1 MICIL
6 PSPNFTLKVEEF
18 QCEVSMDIRTIN
30 DAVFVMWEWEWT
42 ESVGSDTP
50 KCTESEDSYNEDEND
65 DSVAESKP
73 ECEESENEEEESVA
87 ESEIPFVTHTVTFKC
102 IGAVRDQLSQDTLR
116 EARDRISKGFIV
128 PVRLSPEPHNVKDSK
143 AIAFECEIDGKWI
156 RIGYIVRELLDE
168 VHAAIRDKKILS
180 TRFSWIKYMTDWT
193 RSGPGYFAGIN
204 ISKNGDWDRIVTQYS
219 STR

>member
-18 QCEVSMDIRTIN
+18 QCEVSIDIRTIN

-50 KCTESEDSYNEDEND
+50 KCTEDSYNEDEND

-73 ECEESENEEEESVA
+73 ECEESENEEESVA

-102 IGAVRDQLSQDTLR
+102 IGAVRDP
-116 EARDRISKGFIV
+116 RDRISKGFIV
-128 PVRLSPEPHNVKDSK
+128 PVDFLQSHTMSKILKQLHLNVKLM
-143 AIAFECEIDGKWI
+143 E
-156 RIGYIVRELLDE
+156 
-168 VHAAIRDKKILS
+168 
-180 TRFSWIKYMTDWT
+180 
-193 RSGPGYFAGIN
+193 SG
-204 ISKNGDWDRIVTQYS
+204 
-219 STR
+219 